1 MAINLTDAAL
11 MIYQQKHGISSVFC
25 PFSFNSKLLL
35 FLSTYQHIPTHVN
48 LPSSTY
54 LPLPIPKYQYIIAT
68 DPGYGIRLVVC
79 EILINTFRPTDRFL
93 PSHLPNPSPA
103 TIDQNDNTTTEMALL
118 LGTYFATKSAFNF
131 G

>member
-1 MAINLTDAAL
+1 M
-11 MIYQQKHGISSVFC
+11 
-25 PFSFNSKLLL
+25 
-35 FLSTYQHIPTHVN
+35 STYQHIPTHVN

-68 DPGYGIRLVVC
+68 DPGYGISLVVC